1 MAHTPAF
8 SRWKTHA
15 WAVALVLS
23 MTACQSNDSSPPAD
37 PKGRW
42 SLAQIDGVDVADV
55 EAWISIEPDR
65 LSGNAGCNA
74 INGRAEISA
83 GTVSIGPIAGTKK
96 MCPGGNR
103 MVVERSVVER
113 LNAADRLT
121 FEDANMVL
129 SGGAGSLTWN
139 RVSP

>member
-8 SRWKTHA
+8 SRWAAHA
-15 WAVALVLS
+15 WALVLVLS

-37 PKGRW
+37 PMGRW
-42 SLAQIDGVDVADV
+42 ALAQIDGVNVTDV

-103 MVVERSVVER
+103 MAVERSLVER
-113 LNAADRLT
+113 LNSADKLT
-121 FEDANMVL
+121 FDGGDMVL
-129 SGGAGSLTWN
+129 SGGAGSLTFS
-139 RVSP
+139 RVNP